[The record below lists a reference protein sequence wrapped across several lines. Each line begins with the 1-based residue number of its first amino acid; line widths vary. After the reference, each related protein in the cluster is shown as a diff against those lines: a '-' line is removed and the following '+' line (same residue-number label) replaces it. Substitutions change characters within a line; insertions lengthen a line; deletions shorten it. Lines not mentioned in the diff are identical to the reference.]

1 MSYTCFGSDT
11 LNFSFVHSY
20 VKHLETHLGK
30 ESMSDE
36 PSVATKKSSLQGIP
50 VESICGKADGE
61 LRNKDEQEGQ
71 RAWVRPQIVE

>member
-30 ESMSDE
+30 ESTSDE
-36 PSVATKKSSLQGIP
+36 PSVATKKSSLQGIA
-50 VESICGKADGE
+50 VESIRG
-61 LRNKDEQEGQ
+61 
-71 RAWVRPQIVE
+71 